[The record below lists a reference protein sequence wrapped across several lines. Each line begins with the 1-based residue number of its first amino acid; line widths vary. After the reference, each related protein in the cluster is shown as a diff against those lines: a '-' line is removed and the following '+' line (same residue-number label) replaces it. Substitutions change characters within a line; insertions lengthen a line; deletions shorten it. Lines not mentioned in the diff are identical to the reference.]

1 MLRTQSVPA
10 RRPTHHRPAA
20 GSKPR
25 PKGSL
30 RTGPATC
37 GRAWTRTSTSLPRKP
52 SVPWQRQLDQPGDR
66 YQTPGTHRPV
76 GKLAEIQCEVA
87 ALREEQKA
95 LSHLVESLSTHIQ
108 ALTEQQEQLRC
119 QLQDLDSRLG
129 AGISKLDSKGGL
141 PSNGSLRL
149 KSLEHRMTD
158 MECSQDQLRDTLQSL
173 QLLSKT
179 PGSRSQPLPLK
190 APCVNGADLSMG
202 T

>member
-1 MLRTQSVPA
+1 M
-10 RRPTHHRPAA
+10 
-20 GSKPR
+20 
-25 PKGSL
+25 
-30 RTGPATC
+30 
-37 GRAWTRTSTSLPRKP
+37 
-52 SVPWQRQLDQPGDR
+52 
-66 YQTPGTHRPV
+66 HRPV

-129 AGISKLDSKGGL
+129 AGMSKLDSKGGL
-141 PSNGSLRL
+141 PSNGSHRL
-149 KSLEHRMTD
+149 KSLEHRLTE

-173 QLLSKT
+173 QLPSKP
-179 PGSRSQPLPLK
+179 PGSRSQPLPPK
-190 APCVNGADLSMG
+190 APYINGADLSMG